1 VLTLAMNPGR
11 VLGTASELRRPFA
24 PALLASGLLHI
35 ALAALAALALRPGA
49 TPQSGAADAALMVQL
64 VRGPAT
70 DRGGELAA
78 TQLGSTEV
86 SPARAVAKP
95 AASPARAPQ
104 PDASIDSRYV
114 PARELDIGPVPV
126 GEPNFAPAMN
136 RHVLAGTVVLRVYVS
151 TFGRPDRV
159 DVLGT
164 PVDADF
170 AQDLRRALAQTSFL
184 PGRRNH
190 REMPSYVDYEFNVEL
205 LVSPS
210 PSRGQS

>member
-1 VLTLAMNPGR
+1 MLTLAMNPGR
-11 VLGTASELRRPFA
+11 ALGTASELRRPFA

-35 ALAALAALALRPGA
+35 ALAALVALALRPGIMPQAGA
-49 TPQSGAADAALMVQL
+49 TNAALMVQL
-64 VRGPAT
+64 VRGPT
-70 DRGGELAA
+70 DRDGKLAA
-78 TQLGSTEV
+78 MQPGSTEV
-86 SPARAVAKP
+86 SPARALARP
-95 AASPARAPQ
+95 APSPARAPQ
-104 PDASIDSRYV
+104 PDASLDSRYV
-114 PARELDIGPVPV
+114 PARELDIGPVPF

-190 REMPSYVDYEFNVEL
+190 REMPSFVDYEFNVEL